1 MVDEKIV
8 IILLLA
14 WVVFGILL
22 VVLSIC
28 LGMAIMHASDEKI
41 GVIISY
47 VGFIFGLFLII
58 GYVNSKPK
66 AIDVYKGKT
75 ELRITYEGNTPV
87 DSVVVFKRIKEY
99 NKITGEDKKE

>member
-1 MVDEKIV
+1 METKINIAKILPYNKEKAHLLRTTNNL
-8 IILLLA
+8 IL
-14 WVVFGILL
+14 GILL

-28 LGMAIMHASDEKI
+28 LGMAIMNASDEKI

-47 VGFIFGLFLII
+47 FGFIFGLFLII

-75 ELRITYEGNTPV
+75 ELRITYEGNTLV
-87 DSVVVFKRIKEY
+87 DSVVVFKK
-99 NKITGEDKKE
+99 

>member
-1 MVDEKIV
+1 M
-8 IILLLA
+8 IIYLIL
-14 WVVFGILL
+14 GILL

-47 VGFIFGLFLII
+47 FGFIFGLFLII
-58 GYVNSKPK
+58 GYVNRKPK

-87 DSVVVFKRIKEY
+87 DSVVVFKKIKGY